1 MAYEVVELTG
11 GTDDLV
17 VLGIPSRGVPLARR
31 LAASI
36 AEVSGHPVDV
46 GSLDVTMYRDD
57 LRLRALRPLE
67 TTAVPSSGIDG
78 RTVLLVDD
86 VLMGGRTVRAA
97 LDALNDVGRPRTVR
111 LAVLIDRGHR
121 DLPLHADVVGRTVPT
136 ERGDQVRVRLVE
148 SDGVDEVRLIQPT
161 TSPSTTEVAG

>member
-11 GTDDLV
+11 GADDLV
-17 VLGIPSRGVPLARR
+17 VLGIPSRGVPLAQR

-36 AEVSGHPVDV
+36 ADVSGHAVGV

-67 TTAVPSSGIDG
+67 TTAVPSGGIDG

-86 VLMGGRTVRAA
+86 VLMSGRTIRAA
-97 LDALNDVGRPRTVR
+97 LDALNDLGRPRTVR

-136 ERGDQVRVRLVE
+136 ELGDQVRVRLVE
-148 SDGVDEVRLIQPT
+148 SDGVDEVRLIQAAL
-161 TSPSTTEVAG
+161 SPSTTEVAG